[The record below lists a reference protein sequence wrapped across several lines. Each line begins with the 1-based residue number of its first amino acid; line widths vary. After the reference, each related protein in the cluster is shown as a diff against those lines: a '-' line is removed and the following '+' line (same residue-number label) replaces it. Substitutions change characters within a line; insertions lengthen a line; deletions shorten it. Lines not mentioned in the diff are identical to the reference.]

1 MADLLNDLAP
11 QPDLFQQAI
20 DRAMPIKDMQ
30 QKRNADTFNQPIPGQ
45 SFTTE
50 PGTFAYEQ
58 PPQFTKLSDITNYMF
73 DRITSPSVQRDILR
87 LLDAGVPVAT
97 LLEPILLHGVNKG
110 KFNLD
115 AALLAAE
122 PVATMITG
130 LGLRAGINV
139 VAAIKKKD
147 DGVDPRPFA
156 KAFKQKSEAENMEP
170 ITKDKAASMVKNSL
184 LSREVE

>member
-11 QPDLFQQAI
+11 PPDPFQQAI
-20 DRAMPIKDMQ
+20 ERAMPVKEAQ
-30 QKRNADTFNQPIPGQ
+30 QKRNADTFSQPIPGQ

-50 PGTFAYEQ
+50 PGNFAYEQ
-58 PPQFTKLSDITNYMF
+58 PPQFTKLSDITDYMF

-87 LLDAGVPVAT
+87 LLDAGVPVAS

-110 KFNLD
+110 KFNID
-115 AALLAAE
+115 AAMLAAE

-156 KAFKQKSEAENMEP
+156 KAFKQRAEAENMETISP
-170 ITKDKAASMVKNSL
+170 TTAKSMVKKSL
-184 LSREVE
+184 LSKEVE